1 MQKIKPITEKEL
13 LIQEALGSLSEE
25 YRNNLC
31 RHQTP
36 RVSKGTRT
44 CDLCGMKC
52 IKKGQEY
59 YNVEFG
65 LGYRRTDINICK
77 SCSWLTIQTINR
89 IIEEHNDS
97 EENSNG

>member
-1 MQKIKPITEKEL
+1 MQKINPITTKEL

-31 RHQTP
+31 KHKTP
-36 RVSKGTRT
+36 RVSEGTRT
-44 CDLCGMKC
+44 CDLCGLKC

-59 YNVEFG
+59 YYMEFG
-65 LGYRRTDINICK
+65 VGYGTTYINICK
-77 SCSWLTIQTINR
+77 SCSWLSVQTINR

-97 EENSNG
+97 KENNNG